1 MKFIKKV
8 LMGVMCLTIA
18 ASMTGFVKANNNKD
32 SAFTVPYSGD
42 GSDVATKARA
52 KKDNTYTYV
61 KLNSGAKFQF
71 WAEGKKGINDG
82 DMGNPFSYDY
92 STPRHTLSAG
102 KCVYIPN
109 KVRSVK
115 VNGKRLTA
123 TYLAI
128 SSSDHGKHTYKG
140 VWSPDNLSG
149 FGEK

>member
-1 MKFIKKV
+1 MKLFKKI
-8 LMGVMCLTIA
+8 LMGVMCLTIV
-18 ASMTGFVKANNNKD
+18 ASITGIVKANNNKD

-42 GSDVATKARA
+42 GSDFAIRARA

-61 KLNSGAKFQF
+61 KLNSGAKFQC
-71 WAEGKKGINDG
+71 WAEAKRGINDG
-82 DMGNPFSYDY
+82 DMGDPFSYEY
-92 STPRHTLSAG
+92 STSRHTLSPG
-102 KCVYIPN
+102 KCMYFPN
-109 KVRSVK
+109 AAHKK
-115 VNGKRLTA
+115 GFKA